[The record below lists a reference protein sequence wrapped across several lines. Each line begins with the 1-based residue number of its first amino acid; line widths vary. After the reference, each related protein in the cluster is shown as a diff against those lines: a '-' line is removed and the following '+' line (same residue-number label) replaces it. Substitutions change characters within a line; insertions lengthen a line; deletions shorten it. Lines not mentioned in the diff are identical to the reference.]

1 MRAFGG
7 LSVKR
12 RKGRPIVQTQTGRE
26 RSRFLAP
33 VLGSFL
39 ALAAAFLVFSGRGY
53 AEEQAVSLT
62 KADVEAAARQR
73 VLFAHQSVGANIFDG
88 VRKLADENNVK
99 LTITESRS
107 DQGKT
112 PAIFQFMVG
121 QNGDPLG
128 KIKDF
133 VSTSSSFPDID
144 VAMVKICYVDLNK
157 SSDATAVAKTYADAI
172 KALQRARPS
181 TRFIAITSPLTAVP
195 TGAKAWLTAVPTGAK
210 AWVKSLIM
218 GSSPEL
224 ADNEKR
230 KKFNDYLRKEFDKD
244 HLFDLAAL
252 EAEKA
257 VADDG
262 KEIEVM
268 RPSLT
273 SDGGHL
279 NAAGQRLIGAA
290 FIKFLAAQ
298 KPDQHAGN

>member
-1 MRAFGG
+1 M
-7 LSVKR
+7 
-12 RKGRPIVQTQTGRE
+12 QTQTGRE
-26 RSRFLAP
+26 RACFLAP

-39 ALAAAFLVFSGRGY
+39 ALAAAFLIFSSPGY

-73 VLFAHQSVGANIFDG
+73 VLFAHQSVGANILNG

-157 SSDATAVAKTYADAI
+157 NSDATAVAKTYADAI
-172 KALQRARPS
+172 KTLQRAHPS

-195 TGAKAWLTAVPTGAK
+195 SGAK
-210 AWVKSLIM
+210 AWVKSLIK

-230 KKFNDYLRKEFDKD
+230 KEFNDYLRKEFDKD

-273 SDGGHL
+273 DDGGHL
-279 NAAGQRLIGAA
+279 NAAGQRLVGAA
-290 FIKFLAAQ
+290 FIKLLAAQ
-298 KPDQHAGN
+298 KPERHAGY

>member
-1 MRAFGG
+1 M
-7 LSVKR
+7 
-12 RKGRPIVQTQTGRE
+12 QTQTGRE
-26 RSRFLAP
+26 RACFLAP

-39 ALAAAFLVFSGRGY
+39 ALAAAFLIFSSPGY

-62 KADVEAAARQR
+62 KADFEAAAMQR
-73 VLFAHQSVGANIFDG
+73 VLFAHQSVGANILDG

-121 QNGDPLG
+121 RNGDPLG

-157 SSDATAVAKTYADAI
+157 NSDATAVAKTYADAI
-172 KALQRARPS
+172 KTLQRAHPS

-195 TGAKAWLTAVPTGAK
+195 SGAK
-210 AWVKSLIM
+210 AWVKSLIK

-230 KKFNDYLRKEFDKD
+230 KEFNDYLRKEFDKD

-268 RPSLT
+268 HPSLT
-273 SDGGHL
+273 DDGGHL
-279 NAAGQRLIGAA
+279 NAAGQRLVGAA
-290 FIKFLAAQ
+290 FIKLLAAQ
-298 KPDQHAGN
+298 KPEQHAGN

>member
-1 MRAFGG
+1 MFSRAGVG
-7 LSVKR
+7 ELPR
-12 RKGRPIVQTQTGRE
+12 ACGR
-26 RSRFLAP
+26 
-33 VLGSFL
+33 VLGFFQPGLCRGSRRCHSQKQTSSSGH
-39 ALAAAFLVFSGRGY
+39 AAGS
-53 AEEQAVSLT
+53 
-62 KADVEAAARQR
+62 
-73 VLFAHQSVGANIFDG
+73 FAHQSVGANILDG
-88 VRKLADENNVK
+88 VRKLADENDVK

-144 VAMVKICYVDLNK
+144 VALMKICYVDLNK

-172 KALQRARPS
+172 KTLQRAHPS

-195 TGAKAWLTAVPTGAK
+195 SGAK
-210 AWVKSLIM
+210 AWVKSLIK

-230 KKFNDYLRKEFDKD
+230 KEFNDYLRKEFDKD

-273 SDGGHL
+273 DDGGHL
-279 NAAGQRLIGAA
+279 NAAGQRLVGAA
-290 FIKFLAAQ
+290 FIKLLAAQ
-298 KPDQHAGN
+298 KPEQHAGN

>member
-73 VLFAHQSVGANIFDG
+73 VLFAHQSVGANVLDG

-112 PAIFQFMVG
+112 AAIFQFMVG
-121 QNGDPLG
+121 RNGDPLG

-172 KALQRARPS
+172 KNLQRARPS

-195 TGAKAWLTAVPTGAK
+195 TGAKAW
-210 AWVKSLIM
+210 VKSLIK

-230 KKFNDYLRKEFDKD
+230 KDFNDYLRKEFDKD

-290 FIKFLAAQ
+290 FIKLLAAQ
-298 KPDQHAGN
+298 KPEQHAGN

>member
-1 MRAFGG
+1 M
-7 LSVKR
+7 
-12 RKGRPIVQTQTGRE
+12 QTQTGRE
-26 RSRFLAP
+26 RACFLAP

-39 ALAAAFLVFSGRGY
+39 ALASAFLIFSSPGY

-62 KADVEAAARQR
+62 KADVEAAATQR
-73 VLFAHQSVGANIFDG
+73 VLFAHQSVGANILDG
-88 VRKLADENNVK
+88 VRKLADENDVK

-144 VAMVKICYVDLNK
+144 VALMKICYVDLNK

-172 KALQRARPS
+172 KTLQRAHPS

-195 TGAKAWLTAVPTGAK
+195 SGAK
-210 AWVKSLIM
+210 AWVKSLIK

-230 KKFNDYLRKEFDKD
+230 KEFNDYLRKEFDKD

-273 SDGGHL
+273 DDGGHL
-279 NAAGQRLIGAA
+279 NAAGQRLVGAA
-290 FIKFLAAQ
+290 FIKLLAAQ
-298 KPDQHAGN
+298 KPERHAGN

>member
-1 MRAFGG
+1 MA
-7 LSVKR
+7 S
-12 RKGRPIVQTQTGRE
+12 
-26 RSRFLAP
+26 
-33 VLGSFL
+33 L
-39 ALAAAFLVFSGRGY
+39 ALASAFLVFSSPGY

-62 KADVEAAARQR
+62 KADVEAAATQR
-73 VLFAHQSVGANIFDG
+73 VLFAHQSVGANILDG

-121 QNGDPLG
+121 RNGDPLG

-144 VAMVKICYVDLNK
+144 VALMKICYVDLNK
-157 SSDATAVAKTYADAI
+157 NSDATAVAKTYADAI
-172 KALQRARPS
+172 KTLQRAHPS

-195 TGAKAWLTAVPTGAK
+195 SGAK
-210 AWVKSLIM
+210 AWVKSLIK

-230 KKFNDYLRKEFDKD
+230 KEFNDYLRKEFDKD
-244 HLFDLAAL
+244 HIFDLAAL

-273 SDGGHL
+273 DDGGHL
-279 NAAGQRLIGAA
+279 NAAGQRFVGAA
-290 FIKFLAAQ
+290 FIKLLAAQ
-298 KPDQHAGN
+298 KPEQHAGN

>member
-1 MRAFGG
+1 
-7 LSVKR
+7 
-12 RKGRPIVQTQTGRE
+12 VQTQTGRE
-26 RSRFLAP
+26 RACFLAP

-39 ALAAAFLVFSGRGY
+39 ALAAAFLIFSSPGY

-73 VLFAHQSVGANIFDG
+73 VLFAHQSVGANILDG

-121 QNGDPLG
+121 RNGDPLG

-133 VSTSSSFPDID
+133 ISTSSSFPDID

-157 SSDATAVAKTYADAI
+157 NSDATAVAKTYADAI
-172 KALQRARPS
+172 KTLQRAHPS

-195 TGAKAWLTAVPTGAK
+195 SGAK
-210 AWVKSLIM
+210 AWVKSLIR
-218 GSSPEL
+218 GSPPEL

-230 KKFNDYLRKEFDKD
+230 KEFNDYLRKEFDKD

-273 SDGGHL
+273 DDGGHL
-279 NAAGQRLIGAA
+279 NATGQRLIGTA
-290 FIKFLAAQ
+290 FIKLLAAQ
-298 KPDQHAGN
+298 KPEQHAGN

>member
-1 MRAFGG
+1 M
-7 LSVKR
+7 
-12 RKGRPIVQTQTGRE
+12 QTQTGRE
-26 RSRFLAP
+26 RACFLAP

-39 ALAAAFLVFSGRGY
+39 ALAAAFLIFSSPGY

-73 VLFAHQSVGANIFDG
+73 VLFAHQSVGANILDG

-121 QNGDPLG
+121 RNGDPLG

-144 VAMVKICYVDLNK
+144 VALMKICYVDLNK
-157 SSDATAVAKTYADAI
+157 NSDATAVAKTYADAI
-172 KALQRARPS
+172 KTLQRAHPS

-195 TGAKAWLTAVPTGAK
+195 SGAK
-210 AWVKSLIM
+210 AWVKSLIK

-230 KKFNDYLRKEFDKD
+230 KEFNDYLRKEFDKD
-244 HLFDLAAL
+244 HIFDLAAL

-268 RPSLT
+268 RRSLT
-273 SDGGHL
+273 DDSGHL
-279 NAAGQRLIGAA
+279 NAAGQRLVGAA
-290 FIKFLAAQ
+290 FIKLLAAQ
-298 KPDQHAGN
+298 KPEQHAGN

>member
-1 MRAFGG
+1 M
-7 LSVKR
+7 
-12 RKGRPIVQTQTGRE
+12 QTQTGRE
-26 RSRFLAP
+26 RACFLAP

-39 ALAAAFLVFSGRGY
+39 ALAAAFLIFSSPGY

-73 VLFAHQSVGANIFDG
+73 VLFAHQSVGANILDG

-121 QNGDPLG
+121 RNGDPLG

-157 SSDATAVAKTYADAI
+157 NSDATAVAKTYADAI
-172 KALQRARPS
+172 KTLQRAHPS

-195 TGAKAWLTAVPTGAK
+195 SGAK
-210 AWVKSLIM
+210 AWVKSLIK

-230 KKFNDYLRKEFDKD
+230 KEFNDYLRKEFDKD
-244 HLFDLAAL
+244 HIFDLAAL

-273 SDGGHL
+273 DDGGHL
-279 NAAGQRLIGAA
+279 NAAGQRLVGAA
-290 FIKFLAAQ
+290 FIKLLAAQ
-298 KPDQHAGN
+298 KPERHAGY

>member
-33 VLGSFL
+33 VLGSLL

-73 VLFAHQSVGANIFDG
+73 VLFAHQSVGANILDG

-144 VAMVKICYVDLNK
+144 IAMVKICYVDLNK

-172 KALQRARPS
+172 KTLQRAHPS

-195 TGAKAWLTAVPTGAK
+195 SGAK
-210 AWVKSLIM
+210 AWVKSLIK

-230 KKFNDYLRKEFDKD
+230 KDFNDYLRKEFDKD

-279 NAAGQRLIGAA
+279 NAAGQRLVGAA
-290 FIKFLAAQ
+290 FIKLLAAP
-298 KPDQHAGN
+298 KPQQHAGN

>member
-1 MRAFGG
+1 
-7 LSVKR
+7 
-12 RKGRPIVQTQTGRE
+12 VQTQTGRE
-26 RSRFLAP
+26 RAYFLAP

-39 ALAAAFLVFSGRGY
+39 ALAAAVLVFSSTGY

-73 VLFAHQSVGANIFDG
+73 VLFAHQSVGANILDG

-144 VAMVKICYVDLNK
+144 VALMKICYVDLNK

-172 KALQRARPS
+172 KTLQRARPS
-181 TRFIAITSPLTAVP
+181 TRFIAVTSPLTAVP
-195 TGAKAWLTAVPTGAK
+195 SGAK
-210 AWVKSLIM
+210 AWVKSLIK

-230 KKFNDYLRKEFDKD
+230 KEFNDYLRKEFDKD

-268 RPSLT
+268 RSSLT

-279 NAAGQRLIGAA
+279 NAAGQRLVGAA
-290 FIKFLAAQ
+290 FIKLLAAQ
-298 KPDQHAGN
+298 KLEQHAGN

>member
-1 MRAFGG
+1 M
-7 LSVKR
+7 
-12 RKGRPIVQTQTGRE
+12 QTQTGRE
-26 RSRFLAP
+26 RACFLAP

-39 ALAAAFLVFSGRGY
+39 ALAAAFLIFSSPGY

-73 VLFAHQSVGANIFDG
+73 VLFAHQSVGANILDG

-121 QNGDPLG
+121 RNGDPLG

-157 SSDATAVAKTYADAI
+157 NSDATAVAKTYADAI
-172 KALQRARPS
+172 KTLQRAHPS

-195 TGAKAWLTAVPTGAK
+195 SGAK
-210 AWVKSLIM
+210 AWVKSLIK

-230 KKFNDYLRKEFDKD
+230 KEFNDYLRKEFDKD
-244 HLFDLAAL
+244 HIFDLAAL

-273 SDGGHL
+273 DDGGHL
-279 NAAGQRLIGAA
+279 IAAGQRLVGAA
-290 FIKFLAAQ
+290 FIKLLAAQ
-298 KPDQHAGN
+298 KPEQHAGN

>member
-1 MRAFGG
+1 M
-7 LSVKR
+7 
-12 RKGRPIVQTQTGRE
+12 QTQTATE
-26 RSRFLAP
+26 RACFLAP

-39 ALAAAFLVFSGRGY
+39 ALAAAFLVFSSPGY

-62 KADVEAAARQR
+62 NADVEAVATQR
-73 VLFAHQSVGANIFDG
+73 VLFAHQSVGANILDG
-88 VRKLADENNVK
+88 VRKLADENDVK

-121 QNGDPLG
+121 RNGDPLG

-144 VAMVKICYVDLNK
+144 VALVKICYVDLNK

-172 KALQRARPS
+172 KTLQRAHPS
-181 TRFIAITSPLTAVP
+181 TRFVAITSPLTAVP
-195 TGAKAWLTAVPTGAK
+195 SGAK
-210 AWVKSLIM
+210 AWVKSLIK

-230 KKFNDYLRKEFDKD
+230 KDFNDYLRKEFDKD
-244 HLFDLAAL
+244 HLFDLAAV

-273 SDGGHL
+273 DDGGHL
-279 NAAGQRLIGAA
+279 NAAGQRLVGAA
-290 FIKFLAAQ
+290 FIKLLAAQ
-298 KPDQHAGN
+298 KPEQHAGN

>member
-1 MRAFGG
+1 
-7 LSVKR
+7 
-12 RKGRPIVQTQTGRE
+12 VQTQTATE
-26 RSRFLAP
+26 RACFLAP

-39 ALAAAFLVFSGRGY
+39 ALAAAFLVFSSPGY

-62 KADVEAAARQR
+62 KADVEAVATQR
-73 VLFAHQSVGANIFDG
+73 VLFAHQSVGANILDG
-88 VRKLADENNVK
+88 VRKLADENDVK

-107 DQGKT
+107 DQGTT

-121 QNGDPLG
+121 RNGDPLG

-144 VAMVKICYVDLNK
+144 VALMKICYVDLNK
-157 SSDATAVAKTYADAI
+157 NSDATAVAKTYADAI
-172 KALQRARPS
+172 KTLQRAHPS

-195 TGAKAWLTAVPTGAK
+195 SGAK
-210 AWVKSLIM
+210 AWVKSLIK

-230 KKFNDYLRKEFDKD
+230 KEFNDYLRKEFDKD
-244 HLFDLAAL
+244 HLFDLAAV

-273 SDGGHL
+273 DDGGHL
-279 NAAGQRLIGAA
+279 NAAGQRLVGAA
-290 FIKFLAAQ
+290 FIKLLAAQ
-298 KPDQHAGN
+298 KPEQHAGN

>member
-1 MRAFGG
+1 LGG
-7 LSVKR
+7 
-12 RKGRPIVQTQTGRE
+12 
-26 RSRFLAP
+26 
-33 VLGSFL
+33 FL
-39 ALAAAFLVFSGRGY
+39 ALAAAFLVFSSPGY

-73 VLFAHQSVGANIFDG
+73 VLFAHQSVGANILDG

-99 LTITESRS
+99 LTITESRG
-107 DQGKT
+107 DEGKA
-112 PAIFQFMVG
+112 PAIFQFMAG

-172 KALQRARPS
+172 KTLQRARPS
-181 TRFIAITSPLTAVP
+181 TRFIAVTSPLTAVP
-195 TGAKAWLTAVPTGAK
+195 SGAK
-210 AWVKSLIM
+210 AWVKSLIK

-230 KKFNDYLRKEFDKD
+230 KDFNDYLRKEFDKD

-279 NAAGQRLIGAA
+279 NAAGQRLVGAA
-290 FIKFLAAQ
+290 FIKLLAAQ
-298 KPDQHAGN
+298 KPEQHAGN

>member
-1 MRAFGG
+1 M
-7 LSVKR
+7 
-12 RKGRPIVQTQTGRE
+12 QTQTGRE
-26 RSRFLAP
+26 RACFLAP
-33 VLGSFL
+33 ALGSFL
-39 ALAAAFLVFSGRGY
+39 ALAAAFLVISSPGY
-53 AEEQAVSLT
+53 AEEQVVSLT

-73 VLFAHQSVGANIFDG
+73 VLFAHQSVGANILDG

-99 LTITESRS
+99 LTITESRG

-121 QNGDPLG
+121 RNGDPLG

-172 KALQRARPS
+172 KTLQRAHPS

-195 TGAKAWLTAVPTGAK
+195 SGAK
-210 AWVKSLIM
+210 AWVKSLIK

-230 KKFNDYLRKEFDKD
+230 KDFNDYLRREFDKD

-273 SDGGHL
+273 DDGGHL
-279 NAAGQRLIGAA
+279 NAAGQRLVGAA
-290 FIKFLAAQ
+290 FIKLLAAH
-298 KPDQHAGN
+298 KPEQHAGN

>member
-1 MRAFGG
+1 M
-7 LSVKR
+7 
-12 RKGRPIVQTQTGRE
+12 QTQTGRE
-26 RSRFLAP
+26 RACFLAP

-39 ALAAAFLVFSGRGY
+39 ALASAFLVFSSPGY

-73 VLFAHQSVGANIFDG
+73 VLFAHQSVGANILDG

-121 QNGDPLG
+121 RNGDPLG

-157 SSDATAVAKTYADAI
+157 NSDATAVAKTYADAI
-172 KALQRARPS
+172 KTLQRAHPS

-195 TGAKAWLTAVPTGAK
+195 SGAK
-210 AWVKSLIM
+210 AWVKSLIK

-230 KKFNDYLRKEFDKD
+230 KEFNDYLRKEFDKD
-244 HLFDLAAL
+244 HIFDLAAL

-273 SDGGHL
+273 DDGGHL
-279 NAAGQRLIGAA
+279 NAAGQRLVGAA
-290 FIKFLAAQ
+290 FIKLLAAQ
-298 KPDQHAGN
+298 EPEQHAGN

>member
-1 MRAFGG
+1 LGG
-7 LSVKR
+7 
-12 RKGRPIVQTQTGRE
+12 
-26 RSRFLAP
+26 
-33 VLGSFL
+33 FL
-39 ALAAAFLVFSGRGY
+39 ALAAAFLVFSSPGY

-73 VLFAHQSVGANIFDG
+73 VLFAHQSVGANILDG

-99 LTITESRS
+99 LTITESRG
-107 DQGKT
+107 DEWKA
-112 PAIFQFMVG
+112 PAIFQFMAG

-172 KALQRARPS
+172 KTLQRARPS
-181 TRFIAITSPLTAVP
+181 TRFIAVTSPLTAVP
-195 TGAKAWLTAVPTGAK
+195 SGAK
-210 AWVKSLIM
+210 AWVKSLIK

-230 KKFNDYLRKEFDKD
+230 KDFNDYLRKEFDKD

-273 SDGGHL
+273 SDGGHQCRGTTPRRRGLYQASGRAEAGTARGQLAQPAIVPGFEASNGSGL
-279 NAAGQRLIGAA
+279 NQ
-290 FIKFLAAQ
+290 
-298 KPDQHAGN
+298 D

>member
-1 MRAFGG
+1 M
-7 LSVKR
+7 
-12 RKGRPIVQTQTGRE
+12 QTQTGRE
-26 RSRFLAP
+26 RACFLAP

-39 ALAAAFLVFSGRGY
+39 ALAAAFLIFSSPGY

-73 VLFAHQSVGANIFDG
+73 VLFAHQSVGANILDG

-121 QNGDPLG
+121 RNGDPLG

-133 VSTSSSFPDID
+133 VSTSSSFSDID
-144 VAMVKICYVDLNK
+144 VALMKICYVDLNK

-172 KALQRARPS
+172 KTLQRAHPS

-195 TGAKAWLTAVPTGAK
+195 SGAK
-210 AWVKSLIM
+210 AWVKSLIK

-230 KKFNDYLRKEFDKD
+230 KEFNDYLRKEFDKD

-262 KEIEVM
+262 KEIQVM

-273 SDGGHL
+273 DDGGHL
-279 NAAGQRLIGAA
+279 NAAGQRIVGAA
-290 FIKFLAAQ
+290 FIKLLAAQ
-298 KPDQHAGN
+298 KPEQHAGN

>member
-1 MRAFGG
+1 M
-7 LSVKR
+7 
-12 RKGRPIVQTQTGRE
+12 QTQTGRE
-26 RSRFLAP
+26 RACFLAP

-39 ALAAAFLVFSGRGY
+39 ALAAAFLVFSSPGY

-73 VLFAHQSVGANIFDG
+73 VLFAHQSVGANILDG
-88 VRKLADENNVK
+88 VRKLADENDVK

-144 VAMVKICYVDLNK
+144 VAMMKICYVDLNK

-172 KALQRARPS
+172 KTLQRAHPS

-195 TGAKAWLTAVPTGAK
+195 SGAK
-210 AWVKSLIM
+210 AWVKSLIK

-230 KKFNDYLRKEFDKD
+230 KEFNDYLRKEFDKD

-273 SDGGHL
+273 DDGGHL
-279 NAAGQRLIGAA
+279 NAAGQRLVGAA
-290 FIKFLAAQ
+290 FIKLLAAQ
-298 KPDQHAGN
+298 KPEQHAGN

>member
-1 MRAFGG
+1 
-7 LSVKR
+7 
-12 RKGRPIVQTQTGRE
+12 
-26 RSRFLAP
+26 
-33 VLGSFL
+33 VLGGFL
-39 ALAAAFLVFSGRGY
+39 ALAAAFLVFSSLGY

-62 KADVEAAARQR
+62 KADVEAAAKQR
-73 VLFAHQSVGANIFDG
+73 VLFGHQSVGANILDG

-121 QNGDPLG
+121 RNGDPLG

-133 VSTSSSFPDID
+133 VSTSSSFADID
-144 VAMVKICYVDLNK
+144 VAMVKICYVDLNRN
-157 SSDATAVAKTYADAI
+157 SDATAVAKTYADAI
-172 KALQRARPS
+172 KDLQRGRPS
-181 TRFIAITSPLTAVP
+181 IRFIAVTSPLTAAP
-195 TGAKAWLTAVPTGAK
+195 SGAK
-210 AWVKSLIM
+210 AWVKSLIR

-224 ADNEKR
+224 AENAKR
-230 KKFNDYLRKEFDKD
+230 KEFNDYLRKEFDKD

-262 KEIEVM
+262 KEIEVL

-273 SDGGHL
+273 DDGGHL
-279 NAAGQRLIGAA
+279 NDAGQRLACAA
-290 FIKFLAAQ
+290 FIKLLAAK
-298 KPDQHAGN
+298 KPEQHAGN